1 MMMQERLQKLIARAG
16 LASRRQAE
24 EWIRQGRVTV
34 NNRVARIGE
43 SASLPDDQIRLDGVL
58 LKREEQKITV
68 LLNKPRG
75 YVCSLSDPQGRT
87 LVTELIK
94 EIPERLFPVGRLD
107 YNSEGLLLLTNDGD
121 LSHVL
126 SHPGKEVEKTYLVK
140 VRGQLT
146 VTMAEQMRSG
156 ITLEDGPTLPARID
170 HIRSSGSNCW
180 FEVTLKEGRNRQVR
194 RMCEFFGLI
203 VVRLKRIKVGFLTLD
218 GVRPGSCRRLLPA
231 EIARLKRKC

>member
-1 MMMQERLQKLIARAG
+1 MQERLQKLIARAG

-24 EWIRQGRVTV
+24 EWIRAGRVTV
-34 NNRVARIGE
+34 NNKVAQIGQ
-43 SASLPDDQIRLDGVL
+43 SADLRSDQIRLDGVP
-58 LKREEQKITV
+58 LKKEEQKITL

-75 YVCSLSDPQGRT
+75 YVCSLSDPQGRI
-87 LVTELIK
+87 LVTELVK
-94 EIPERLFPVGRLD
+94 DVPERLFPVGRLD
-107 YNSEGLLLLTNDGD
+107 YNSEGVLLLTNDGD
-121 LSHVL
+121 LSHAL

-146 VTMAEQMRSG
+146 AAMAEQMRSG
-156 ITLEDGPTLPARID
+156 IALDDGVTSPAKVA

-194 RMCEFFGLI
+194 RMCEFFGLV

-218 GVRPGSCRRLLPA
+218 GLRPGAFRLLQPA
-231 EIARLKRKC
+231 EIAKLKKK

>member
-1 MMMQERLQKLIARAG
+1 MQERLQKLIARAG

-24 EWIRQGRVTV
+24 EWIRAGRVTI

-43 SASLPDDQIRLDGVL
+43 SADLRNDQIRLDGVP
-58 LKREEQKITV
+58 LKKEEQKITL

-75 YVCSLSDPQGRT
+75 YVCSLNDPQGRT

-94 EIPERLFPVGRLD
+94 DIPERLFPVGRLD

-126 SHPGKEVEKTYLVK
+126 THPGKEVEKTYLVK

-146 VTMAEQMRSG
+146 GTMADQMRSG
-156 ITLEDGPTLPARID
+156 IELDDGLTQPVKVENVRT
-170 HIRSSGSNCW
+170 SGSNCW
-180 FEVTLKEGRNRQVR
+180 FEMTLKEGKNRQVR
-194 RMCEFFGLI
+194 RMCEHFGLI
-203 VVRLKRIKVGFLTLD
+203 VVRLKRIKVGFLNLD
-218 GVRPGSCRRLLPA
+218 GVRPGTYRLLQAA
-231 EIARLKRKC
+231 EIARLKRKF